1 MTGMVR
7 EVVVIESFV
16 AFVAEVG
23 FAEES
28 SEGIAPIIMF
38 TLFDETD
45 DLVRRGGSLIDD
57 HVRRIN
63 GHDFDLVPRQGGLK
77 PSKFGE
83 TTGTFGN
90 SC

>member
-1 MTGMVR
+1 MIKSSIT
-7 EVVVIESFV
+7 
-16 AFVAEVG
+16 FVAEVG

-28 SEGIAPIIMF
+28 SEGITPIIVF

-57 HVRRIN
+57 HVRRID
-63 GHDFDLVPRQGGLK
+63 GHDFDLVPRQGSLK
-77 PSKFGE
+77 LSKFGE

-90 SC
+90 SR